1 MNTIR
6 LFDITLSLLCLLLI
20 TPLLLLIALIVKLGT
35 KGPVLYKQVRVG
47 KGGKDFG
54 LYKFRTMKTGADK
67 AGLLTVGGRDSR
79 ITAAGFYLRKFK
91 LDELPQVYN
100 VLKGDMSIV
109 GPRPEVRH
117 YVKHYTKEQQQVL
130 NVLPGI
136 TDYASIAFRNE
147 NDLLAKAANPEEYY
161 ISEIIPKKIALNTKF
176 IENRNIKEYL
186 AIICKTLIVAAK
198 GS

>member
-6 LFDITLSLLCLLLI
+6 ILDIIFSLVCLIIISPLFV
-20 TPLLLLIALIVKLGT
+20 LIALVMKLGS

-47 KGGKDFG
+47 KGGKDFE
-54 LYKFRTMKTGADK
+54 LYKFRTMKVGAHK

-79 ITAAGFYLRKFK
+79 ITAAGYYLRKFK

-117 YVKHYTKEQQQVL
+117 YVQHYTTEQQQVL

-147 NDLLAKAANPEEYY
+147 NDLLANALNPEEYY
-161 ISEIIPKKIALNTKF
+161 IREIMPKKIELNYKF
-176 IENRNIKEYL
+176 ISNRNIKEYL
-186 AIICKTLIVAAK
+186 TIIFRTLIVSVK